1 MGGGME
7 EQAGLT
13 PSITGNEAATIAD
26 ADFRRRKSPMPIG
39 IHRRATLRRVIRR
52 RRIILEVGP
61 MPL

>member
-1 MGGGME
+1 MDGGME

-13 PSITGNEAATIAD
+13 PSITRNVAATIAD
-26 ADFRRRKSPMPIG
+26 AAFHRRKSPNPIG
-39 IHRRATLRRVIRR
+39 IHRHCRVIRR